1 MGVQQQRALPMETDN
16 SSFFQG
22 IAEMGNFKIVTVMN
36 KEQLIRVLYPTVPS
50 RPLCDYLGITMS
62 QLYNRV
68 FQMGVKKNPRI
79 KYLQNRALRLNGGM
93 KSRWQRGYEPHNKG
107 KQMSSELY
115 AEGKT
120 YHVQALSNKPFNTRE
135 PNATSIRWDKTGR
148 PYSYTKVKDSLWVLT
163 HRLVWESI
171 YGPIPKDHVV
181 RFKDG
186 NNLNIQIDNLECIPK
201 TENAIRNSIH
211 RFLGEVQ
218 TVIRL
223 KSKLNKQI
231 KQKQNG
237 KKRNE

>member
-1 MGVQQQRALPMETDN
+1 
-16 SSFFQG
+16 
-22 IAEMGNFKIVTVMN
+22 MN

-93 KSRWQRGYEPHNKG
+93 KSRWQRGHEPHNKG

-115 AEGKT
+115 EKVRPTMYKPG
-120 YHVQALSNKPFNTRE
+120 NKPHNTRQE
-135 PNATSIRWDKTGR
+135 NATSIRWDKTGR

-211 RFLGEVQ
+211 RFPGEVQ

>member
-1 MGVQQQRALPMETDN
+1 MTQ
-16 SSFFQG
+16 
-22 IAEMGNFKIVTVMN
+22 
-36 KEQLIRVLYPTVPS
+36 EQLIRVLYPTVPS
-50 RPLCDYLGITMS
+50 RALCDYLGLTIS

-68 FQMGVKKNPRI
+68 YHMGVKKNPRI
-79 KYLQNRALRLNGGM
+79 KYLQNRALRLNSGM
-93 KSRWQRGYEPHNKG
+93 NYRFKPGQQAFNKG
-107 KQMSSELY
+107 KQMNSELY
-115 AEGKT
+115 AKVAPTMFKT
-120 YHVQALSNKPFNTRE
+120 GHKPSNTRE
-135 PNATSIRWDKTGR
+135 DHATSIRVDKTGR
-148 PYSYTKVKDSLWVLT
+148 QYSYTKIKDGLWVLT

-171 YGPIPKDHVV
+171 HGAIPKGCVV

-186 NNLNIQIDNLECIPK
+186 NTMNLHITNLECIPK

-211 RFLGEVQ
+211 RFPGEMQ

>member
-1 MGVQQQRALPMETDN
+1 MG
-16 SSFFQG
+16 
-22 IAEMGNFKIVTVMN
+22 I
-36 KEQLIRVLYPTVPS
+36 
-50 RPLCDYLGITMS
+50 
-62 QLYNRV
+62 
-68 FQMGVKKNPRI
+68 KKNPRI
-79 KYLQNRALRLNGGM
+79 KYLQNRALMLRRGM
-93 KSRWQRGYEPHNKG
+93 KSRWEPGHKAHNKG
-107 KQMSSELY
+107 KPMSTEVY
-115 AEGKT
+115 EKVKATMYKPG
-120 YHVQALSNKPFNTRE
+120 NKPPNTRE

-171 YGPIPKDHVV
+171 NGPIPKDHVV

-186 NNLNIQIDNLECIPK
+186 NNLNLDIENLECIPK

-211 RFLGEVQ
+211 RFPGEMQ

-223 KSKLNKQI
+223 KSKLNKQL

>member
-1 MGVQQQRALPMETDN
+1 
-16 SSFFQG
+16 
-22 IAEMGNFKIVTVMN
+22 MN

-50 RPLCDYLGITMS
+50 RALCDYLGMTMS

-68 FQMGVKKNPRI
+68 YSMGVKKNLRI
-79 KYLQNRALRLNGGM
+79 KYLQNRALRINSGM
-93 KSRWQRGYEPHNKG
+93 NYRFKPGQQAFNKG
-107 KQMSSELY
+107 KQMNSELY
-115 AEGKT
+115 AKVAPTMFKT
-120 YHVQALSNKPFNTRE
+120 GHKPHNTKE
-135 PNATSIRWDKTGR
+135 AHAISIRYDKSGR

-171 YGPIPKDHVV
+171 YGPIPKGYVV

-186 NNLNIQIDNLECIPK
+186 NNLNIHIENLECIPMR
-201 TENAIRNSIH
+201 ENAIRNSIQ
-211 RFLGEVQ
+211 RFPGELQ

-223 KSKLNKQI
+223 KSKLNKQL